1 VSSITT
7 VFVDRDGVINRKM
20 PEGEYV
26 NTAADFELLPGAV
39 DALAELTRAG
49 MKVIVVTNQQGL
61 AKGVTDPQ
69 AVEQIHSGL
78 RASVESAGGKI
89 DQILVCPH
97 LAGSCQCRK
106 PAVGLFEQALES
118 DPQIEYKHSAVVG
131 DSSSDI
137 EAANQIGAFAI
148 LVTDRPAVSER
159 DPNTATV
166 SGLAE
171 AVALLTGIR
180 RG

>member
-1 VSSITT
+1 MSSITT

-20 PEGEYV
+20 SEGEYV
-26 NTAADFELLPGAV
+26 NSVDDFELLPGAV
-39 DALAELTRAG
+39 DALVELTRAG

-61 AKGVTDPQ
+61 AKGVTDPE
-69 AVEQIHSGL
+69 AVEQIQSGL
-78 RASVESAGGKI
+78 RATVESAGGKI

-106 PAVGLFEQALES
+106 PAVGLFEQALEF

-137 EAANQIGAFAI
+137 EAANQIGALAI
-148 LVTDRPAVSER
+148 LVTDRPEASTNAV
-159 DPNTATV
+159 NAATV
-166 SGLAE
+166 AGLTE